1 MQTKLKPLFLLVT
14 LAATAILL
22 YAANDARAQNP
33 SIGIFDVSAFSP
45 NVISIGPKLGHPV
58 NTPPPVDS
66 TILREQSGNQFEIH
80 SDY

>member
-14 LAATAILL
+14 LAASALLL

-45 NVISIGPKLGHPV
+45 NVISITPKLKHADNVLVADTTVQLQPQC
-58 NTPPPVDS
+58 
-66 TILREQSGNQFEIH
+66 EQHEFSK
-80 SDY
+80 DR

>member
-14 LAATAILL
+14 LAATALLL

-45 NVISIGPKLGHPV
+45 NVISITPKLKHVENVSVADTTVQWQLQG
-58 NTPPPVDS
+58 
-66 TILREQSGNQFEIH
+66 EQHEFSK
-80 SDY
+80 DR

>member
-1 MQTKLKPLFLLVT
+1 MQTKLKPIFLLVT

-22 YAANDARAQNP
+22 YTANDARAQNA

-45 NVISIGPKLGHPV
+45 NVISITPKLKPV
-58 NTPPPVDS
+58 EHAPQIDS
-66 TILREQSGNQFEIH
+66 ILLQQQPGRQDEIH